1 MIRNNILNNH
11 IHCCIVFVINK
22 HFLIPLTPG
31 VLPDKSNHEESRL
44 LREHK
49 EEVEELHRDLN
60 ERDEKIDSLI
70 EDHQVQLQVK

>member
-1 MIRNNILNNH
+1 M
-11 IHCCIVFVINK
+11 
-22 HFLIPLTPG
+22 IPLTPG